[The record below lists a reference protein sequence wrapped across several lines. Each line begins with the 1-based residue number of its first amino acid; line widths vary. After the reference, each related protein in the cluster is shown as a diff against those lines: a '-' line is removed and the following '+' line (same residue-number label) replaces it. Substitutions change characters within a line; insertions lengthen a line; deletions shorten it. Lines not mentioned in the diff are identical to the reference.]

1 MTDQLRLPRPIKA
14 LDEESLERLVL
25 DLGYDKYRSRQLVR
39 WLYQKGAASY
49 SEMSDIPDALLA
61 SLAES
66 APLHTPKIIRTE
78 TSASDLS
85 RKYLL
90 ALHDGTTIESVGIP
104 DGRRLTV
111 CISTQ
116 VGCPLGCTFCS
127 TGQGGFVR
135 NLSVGEIV
143 DQINVVAHDFARRVT
158 NVVLMGQGEP
168 FLNYN
173 NCMAALRFINAPFG
187 IGIGARHITV
197 STVGLL
203 EGIRQFT
210 EEPAQYTL
218 AVSLHSAIQVTRD
231 QLMPGVRSHTLVDL
245 RTVLCEY
252 TTRTERRV
260 SLEYALLAS
269 ENDSDSQLAAL
280 IAYCS
285 GLRCHVNLMTCN
297 PGPRRAKD
305 EPGSRRVALFKNE
318 LQRAGIPSTIRTS
331 RGTDINA
338 ACGQLSQSH
347 RSGG

>member
-1 MTDQLRLPRPIKA
+1 MTGPLRPLQPIKS
-14 LDEESLERLVL
+14 LDEEFLERLVL
-25 DLGYDKYRSRQLVR
+25 DLGHDKYRSRQLVR
-39 WLYQKGAASY
+39 WMYQKGATSY
-49 SEMSDIPDALLA
+49 SEMSDIPGSLLA

-66 APLHTPKIIRTE
+66 APLYTPKIIRTE
-78 TSASDLS
+78 ISASDLS

-90 ALHDGTTIESVGIP
+90 ALQDGATIESVGIP

-135 NLSVGEIV
+135 DLSVGEIV
-143 DQINVVAHDFARRVT
+143 DQINVVAHDFDRRVT

-187 IGIGARHITV
+187 IGVGARHITV

-203 EGIRQFT
+203 EGIRSFA
-210 EEPAQYTL
+210 EEPEQYTL
-218 AVSLHSAIQVTRD
+218 AVSLHSAVQETRD
-231 QLMPGVRSHTLVDL
+231 RLMPGVRNHALVDL
-245 RTVLCEY
+245 RKALSEY
-252 TTRTERRV
+252 TTRTSRRV
-260 SLEYALLAS
+260 SFEYALIAS
-269 ENDSDSQLAAL
+269 ENDSDSQLQAL

-285 GLRCHVNLMTCN
+285 GLQCHVNLMSCN
-297 PGPRRAKD
+297 RGPKRARG
-305 EPGSRRVALFKNE
+305 EPESQRIALFKNA

-331 RGTDINA
+331 RGSDINA
-338 ACGQLSQSH
+338 ACGQLRQSH
-347 RSGG
+347 SLGG